1 MTKKGN
7 DKKSQYYQTIARHF
21 FKHRGAPFFLS
32 SKELDLIARWE
43 NMRIPLGV
51 ILEGM
56 RRSLQDSR
64 LGQKKKGKILS
75 LSYCDFQVLKAF
87 EQFKDRKVGKGEIVK
102 EREVKKTRAKAEI
115 ERFLEA
121 LPSHLVFLRGAYSRA
136 RTLLSKKDFEEEEL
150 ECLEEEIEELLSEK
164 AADQEK
170 KRVRDEVC
178 KEYATKNDEELASIL
193 KIKLVKFLR
202 EKYKIPYVSLFYY

>member
-1 MTKKGN
+1 M
-7 DKKSQYYQTIARHF
+7 
-21 FKHRGAPFFLS
+21 
-32 SKELDLIARWE
+32 
-43 NMRIPLGV
+43 
-51 ILEGM
+51 
-56 RRSLQDSR
+56 
-64 LGQKKKGKILS
+64 
-75 LSYCDFQVLKAF
+75 
-87 EQFKDRKVGKGEIVK
+87 
-102 EREVKKTRAKAEI
+102 
-115 ERFLEA
+115 
-121 LPSHLVFLRGAYSRA
+121 
-136 RTLLSKKDFEEEEL
+136 LSKSDFEEEEL